1 MAKPYGV
8 WVPRLWTDTIEA
20 HRRDVRQAIMDTTWQ
35 LVVDHGVLAVTMS
48 RIAGQAGIG
57 RATLY
62 KYFPDVESILF
73 ARHNDHVA
81 HHLTQLAALRDAAG
95 GAAEAV
101 EAVLTGYA
109 RICQHRGQGTDDLA
123 TLLHRGE
130 DAARAQQLLTDL
142 VQGVLVAAAGD
153 GVVRTDVASAELTG
167 YCLHALAAAGTL
179 TSEDAVGRLVVVVLQ
194 GLAPPGRTTA

>member
-1 MAKPYGV
+1 MLGA
-8 WVPRLWTDTIEA
+8 VPKLWTDTIEA

-35 LVVDHGVLAVTMS
+35 LVIDHGLLAVTMS
-48 RIAGQAGIG
+48 RIAEQAGIG

-81 HHLTQLAALRDAAG
+81 HHLAQLAGLRDAAG
-95 GAAEAV
+95 GAAEAL

-109 RICQHRGQGTDDLA
+109 GICQHRRQQGADDLV

-130 DAARAQQLLTDL
+130 EAAQAQQQLADL
-142 VQGVLVAAAGD
+142 VQDVLIAAARD
-153 GVVRTDVASAELTG
+153 GAVRTDVAPAELAS
-167 YCLHALAAAGTL
+167 YCLHALTAAGTL
-179 TSEDAVGRLVVVVLQ
+179 ASPDAVARLVDVVLQ
-194 GLAPPGRTTA
+194 GLAPAG

>member
-1 MAKPYGV
+1 V

-48 RIAGQAGIG
+48 RIAEQAGIG

-109 RICQHRGQGTDDLA
+109 RICQHRGQGSDDLV

-130 DAARAQQLLTDL
+130 DAARAQQQLTDL
-142 VQGVLVAAAGD
+142 LQGVLVAAAGD
-153 GVVRTDVASAELTG
+153 GVVRTDVAPAELTG
-167 YCLHALAAAGTL
+167 YCLHALAAAGAL
-179 TSEDAVGRLVVVVLQ
+179 TSEDSVKRLVVVVLQ
-194 GLAPPGRTTA
+194 GLAPPGPTTA